1 MPLDTD
7 FIRDGHAC
15 PAEELVAITPKQHQ
29 QKPAIFT
36 SASVERKKH
45 LISDCKFPKK
55 RQNYTRERPQYRV
68 SHCLP
73 ITTRK

>member
-7 FIRDGHAC
+7 FIGDGHAC

-55 RQNYTRERPQYRV
+55 DRTIQEKDHNTGYLTVYQ
-68 SHCLP
+68 
-73 ITTRK
+73 